1 MSAEM
6 NAKRLAL
13 SSAGAAAVVEEC
25 SVCCEPYNKSNHA
38 RVMCEY
44 GSCKYTA
51 CIECIRT
58 YLLSSTNEA
67 HCMECKQA
75 WSPKFMLILK
85 KNWLAETYRTH
96 REKLLCDVEL
106 SKIAETMPAV
116 EFYKNKKR
124 VEATEHE
131 LRKQLMAEATK
142 NQREF
147 TAKQQEL
154 TRKIAESRARTTA
167 AVTPN
172 KVATKEEKKVF
183 FMSCPAI
190 DCKGMLST
198 QYKCGLCAL
207 YACHEC
213 HEIIGTNKTDEHTC
227 DPNNVASAVA
237 IKKETRQC
245 PSCHNRIYRVEGCSQ
260 MWCTGCHTAFD
271 WNTGKKVVSERLHN
285 PHWLEYQRGLNNGQ
299 APRAPGDVPC
309 GGLCGYN
316 ELNRQIVTKISEKYP
331 ETRMH
336 LRDIFRFLENVVLND
351 LRTTRE
357 RVQALRDFEI
367 LRLDYIIG
375 DMTRAEMS
383 AKIYNNDKIRQKN
396 TEMLN
401 VYELQSAVGIDLFR
415 RLLISTNTKEM
426 FESEVCELIAEYDK
440 LRVYCNGLFA
450 TISNTYGTTVP
461 QVSDKWKV
469 VNKKFNS
476 KTLALLLNPPAAAA
490 AALLSDD
497 EETENVILVQ

>member
-6 NAKRLAL
+6 NAKRLAV

-25 SVCCEPYNKSNHA
+25 SVCCEPYNRSNHA
-38 RVMCEY
+38 NVGCEY
-44 GSCKYTA
+44 GSCNYSA

-131 LRKQLMAEATK
+131 VRKQLLAEATK

-154 TRKIAESRARTTA
+154 TRKISESRARTTA

-316 ELNRQIVTKISEKYP
+316 ELNRLIITKISEKYP

-476 KTLALLLNPPAAAA
+476 KTLALLLNPPAVAA